1 MSYESAF
8 TFASKQPNFSCYFN
22 QGKNVLTANQIIS
35 FFITEQN
42 IDDIV
47 RLVTSCIANY
57 TDMFFYIDDMELNA
71 TNLHLI
77 RENID
82 EYFEIRVEHSL
93 VQQKYPI
100 FLVDNNSF
108 EELISTS
115 IVLLEIKNLV
125 NIKNKIILSFLNSED
140 FKLEDS
146 ILFTTIRDIP
156 SSRIAWAPAMLDDY
170 FSEKKALSIPN
181 LLPEY
186 VTSDSNLSR
195 KIFINFLDAISEKKI
210 SENEFLLQIGD
221 INSIVVEKEF
231 CLSSDEINK
240 VYSISSYIFQD
251 NYNFLEKL
259 WILRRKIGDSLLE
272 GYEIQFIPWEKI
284 LKSVKNNYY
293 FLVHDTIDKYIA
305 KREEMERSV
314 IDISQELNKI
324 ISSIIDDL
332 KKEILTFLATI
343 IASFALKIDFN
354 QQLLFIGAA
363 WSYSLILL
371 ITNFLKGFH
380 FHSKL
385 IEQRISNLKENL
397 GEIYNREKKSI
408 DETIVQRTDM
418 LLNKLKKFETLNK
431 IIIVGLFMI
440 LSIIFFIA

>member
-1 MSYESAF
+1 MGSGYAR
-8 TFASKQPNFSCYFN
+8 
-22 QGKNVLTANQIIS
+22 
-35 FFITEQN
+35 
-42 IDDIV
+42 
-47 RLVTSCIANY
+47 RL
-57 TDMFFYIDDMELNA
+57 
-71 TNLHLI
+71 
-77 RENID
+77 
-82 EYFEIRVEHSL
+82 
-93 VQQKYPI
+93 
-100 FLVDNNSF
+100 
-108 EELISTS
+108 
-115 IVLLEIKNLV
+115 
-125 NIKNKIILSFLNSED
+125 
-140 FKLEDS
+140 
-146 ILFTTIRDIP
+146 LFR
-156 SSRIAWAPAMLDDY
+156 
-170 FSEKKALSIPN
+170 KKALSIPN